1 MLTNVGGLGN
11 WQSFLL
17 RTIFLVVLGCHIPFL
32 FFSGKEALLII
43 IDEFNRQSISKA
55 LGGKLAGIA
64 NMDEQLISCDF
75 KIEDSDEENDNNADA
90 APS

>member
-1 MLTNVGGLGN
+1 LGLFVFGSVLEESVLTNVGGLGN

-43 IDEFNRQSISKA
+43 IDEFNR
-55 LGGKLAGIA
+55 
-64 NMDEQLISCDF
+64 
-75 KIEDSDEENDNNADA
+75 
-90 APS
+90 